1 MSFLKT
7 LILLAMAGVFTFFFI
22 TRPMSQ
28 IAIEI
33 SGIKTEVKEL
43 KAQLSGT
50 KDQLGDLN
58 QKMGKSILF

>member
-1 MSFLKT
+1 MT
-7 LILLAMAGVFTFFFI
+7 GVFTFYFI
-22 TRPMSQ
+22 TRPMNQ
-28 IAIEI
+28 IATEI

-58 QKMGKSILF
+58 KKMRKSILF